1 MPSKEQKIV
10 LHKLAIQ
17 LYKRDIVRI
26 YFLQTKSKLI
36 INWVSLIL
44 FKLLYFW
51 EVILSI
57 LVVHW
62 TEAPAKENR
71 EKKPFQNYSTKYSV
85 RKENRHFD
93 IWIETPMILQIL

>member
-1 MPSKEQKIV
+1 MHKMPSKEQKTV

-71 EKKPFQNYSTKYSV
+71 EISDS
-85 RKENRHFD
+85 E
-93 IWIETPMILQIL
+93 LQHKIQR